1 MGLDRFTKAYQDKEF
16 KKKAIIVGLVA
27 LIAGAFMLAT
37 RKAPVESEAEKVT
50 REAKERSQKSV
61 FETNKFN
68 ASQAQSIYTGDLNSN
83 KDAWVVNGNAKLNEQ
98 SQTINQLITKQQSQ
112 EQQTNQMQ
120 IDQKAQID
128 VLNQKLDKM
137 NELVAQQQ
145 QAIAMGG
152 KNASGGVSRNNTEK
166 PQPLI
171 QEIDMDSDDDA
182 NSAGIINVGGRK
194 PPISQDNKPKEE
206 HKDISQYIPS
216 NSFVPG
222 NLIAS
227 LSANTGGTANSD
239 PTPVLIR
246 LTNLAQLPNFFRA
259 NVKNCMVGGNG
270 YGDLSTERVKIR
282 LTNLSCV
289 LINGNTIDVP
299 VKGYIAGEDGKAGI
313 RGKVETHQ
321 GSVLAKAALAGFLQG
336 LGQTAQNATQ
346 TQMISPIGT
355 TTTVTPS
362 SAVGNAAGSG
372 ASTAFSNLSTYYV
385 NMLNQIT
392 PAIEVSSGRNV
403 TVIFTEGISLKEKLG
418 STLDVG
424 DELPFNKVGM

>member
-1 MGLDRFTKAYQDKEF
+1 
-16 KKKAIIVGLVA
+16 
-27 LIAGAFMLAT
+27 
-37 RKAPVESEAEKVT
+37 
-50 REAKERSQKSV
+50 
-61 FETNKFN
+61 
-68 ASQAQSIYTGDLNSN
+68 
-83 KDAWVVNGNAKLNEQ
+83 
-98 SQTINQLITKQQSQ
+98 
-112 EQQTNQMQ
+112 
-120 IDQKAQID
+120 
-128 VLNQKLDKM
+128 
-137 NELVAQQQ
+137 
-145 QAIAMGG
+145 
-152 KNASGGVSRNNTEK
+152 
-166 PQPLI
+166 
-171 QEIDMDSDDDA
+171 MDSDDD
-182 NSAGIINVGGRK
+182 SSSGVINVGLK
-194 PPISQDNKPKEE
+194 SKSNPPISQDNKSKEE
-206 HKDISQYIPS
+206 HKDVSQYIPS
-216 NSFVPG
+216 NSFVQG

-227 LSANTGGTANSD
+227 LSANTGGNANSD

-246 LTNLAQLPNFFRA
+246 LTNLAQLPNFFKA
-259 NVKNCMVGGNG
+259 YVKNCMVGGNG

-289 LINGNTIDVP
+289 LLNGNTIDVP

-355 TTTVTPS
+355 TTTVNPS
-362 SAVGNAAGSG
+362 QALGNAAGTG
-372 ASTAFSNLSTYYV
+372 ASSAFGNLSTYYV

-424 DELPFNKVGM
+424 DDLPFNKFGM